1 MIPNLLASSA
11 VIKLSLST
19 ALFISSIFFP
29 VFVDKILFKD
39 FFIFSIHSA
48 NTIIA
53 QLLFLAS
60 KKSKNENIS
69 IHKGEVNA
77 AMAILDT
84 MNHIKSDVRT
94 LSVGQAASAAAV
106 ILSCGTKGKR
116 SALRNAEIM
125 VHQPHGGVEGQTT
138 DVAIAAKRMENMKKS
153 LNKILSTNTGK
164 KIEEINKAV
173 ERDNF
178 MTAEEARRFGIIDVV
193 AKIVEAS

>member
-1 MIPNLLASSA
+1 MNNIIPM
-11 VIKLSLST
+11 VI
-19 ALFISSIFFP
+19 
-29 VFVDKILFKD
+29 DKTRD
-39 FFIFSIHSA
+39 GERSYDIFSRLLEDGIVFLSGAIDNHSA

-60 KKSKNENIS
+60 KKPKNDIS
-69 IHKGEVNA
+69 LYINSQGGEVNA

-84 MNHIKSDVRT
+84 MNHIKCDVRT
-94 LSVGQAASAAAV
+94 VCVGQAASAAAV

-116 SALRNAEIM
+116 SALKNAEIM

-153 LNKILSTNTGK
+153 LNKILSANTGK

-178 MTAEEARRFGIIDVV
+178 MTAEEAKKFGIIDVV
-193 AKIVEAS
+193 QK

>member
-1 MIPNLLASSA
+1 M
-11 VIKLSLST
+11 
-19 ALFISSIFFP
+19 
-29 VFVDKILFKD
+29 
-39 FFIFSIHSA
+39 
-48 NTIIA
+48 
-53 QLLFLAS
+53 AS
-60 KKSKNENIS
+60 KKSKNDIS
-69 IHKGEVNA
+69 LYINSQGGEVNA

-84 MNHIKSDVRT
+84 MNHIKCDVRT
-94 LSVGQAASAAAV
+94 VCVGQAASAAAV

-193 AKIVEAS
+193 QK

>member
-1 MIPNLLASSA
+1 MNNIIPM
-11 VIKLSLST
+11 VI
-19 ALFISSIFFP
+19 
-29 VFVDKILFKD
+29 DKTTD
-39 FFIFSIHSA
+39 GERSYDIFSRLLEDGIVFLSGAIDNHSA

-60 KKSKNENIS
+60 KKSKNDIS
-69 IHKGEVNA
+69 LYINSQGGEVNA

-84 MNHIKSDVRT
+84 MNHIKCDVRT
-94 LSVGQAASAAAV
+94 VCVGQAASAAAV

-193 AKIVEAS
+193 QK

>member
-1 MIPNLLASSA
+1 MIPNLLAS
-11 VIKLSLST
+11 
-19 ALFISSIFFP
+19 
-29 VFVDKILFKD
+29 
-39 FFIFSIHSA
+39 
-48 NTIIA
+48 
-53 QLLFLAS
+53 
-60 KKSKNENIS
+60 
-69 IHKGEVNA
+69 
-77 AMAILDT
+77 
-84 MNHIKSDVRT
+84 
-94 LSVGQAASAAAV
+94 AAV

-193 AKIVEAS
+193 QK